1 MAAIDKIYG
10 TREQRRELKRFIRR
24 SGLPGYR
31 KRALYRYF
39 YPPSDAYGPL
49 TNFPAWADR
58 WLWRQVGL
66 PEWVRQRLREQYA
79 GQVGF
84 SPSTTPSLSPSG
96 STSSDAG
103 SSSQA

>member
-10 TREQRRELKRFIRR
+10 TLEQRRELKRFIRR
-24 SGLPGYR
+24 LRIPGYR

-49 TNFPAWADR
+49 TNFPTWADR
-58 WLWRQVGL
+58 WLSRQAGL
-66 PEWVRQRLREQYA
+66 PEWVRERLREQRA
-79 GQVGF
+79 GQLGF
-84 SPSTTPSLSPSG
+84 SPTITAARSPSG

>member
-24 SGLPGYR
+24 SRLPGYR

-39 YPPSDAYGPL
+39 YPPSDAYGAL
-49 TNFPAWADR
+49 TNFPTRADR
-58 WLWRQVGL
+58 WLWRQPRL
-66 PEWVRQRLREQYA
+66 PEWARERLREQYA
-79 GQVGF
+79 DQLGF
-84 SPSTTPSLSPSG
+84 SPAITASRSASG
-96 STSSDAG
+96 STSRDAG